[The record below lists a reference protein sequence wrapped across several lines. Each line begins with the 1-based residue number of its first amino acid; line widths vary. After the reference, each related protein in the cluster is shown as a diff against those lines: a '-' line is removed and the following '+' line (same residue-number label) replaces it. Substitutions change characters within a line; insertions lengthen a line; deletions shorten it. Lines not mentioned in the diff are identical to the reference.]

1 MATRAEYL
9 DTDRDLVCRFQAG
22 DESAFV
28 DLVTVHYSSLLS
40 QARRRLRAQSDAEDA
55 VQEALLRAYRALPTF
70 GGEFHFRAWLGR
82 ILANVCH
89 DIGNGRSAERR
100 LEDRLAH
107 RREVVEAADDT
118 LADEGVLQ
126 AVREALEALPDTYR
140 HAFVLREM
148 EDRPYA
154 EVARAMDIS
163 EVNARARVHRA
174 RTALQRSL
182 RAVAGTLSAI
192 LAPLPYTRRLVDV
205 LSGRVSASSGRL
217 DALRTG
223 GGGTPSGG
231 AGWLSTLS
239 PANLPGAGQLA
250 TVTQVAQQV
259 AGSPALQN
267 AVSALPDV
275 SRTALPAVGA
285 LATLAAASIA
295 VVVPIGNN
303 STSAPASVP
312 DHVQA
317 VVAGPAAQPAGP
329 SVPTESS
336 TTTTAPSAD
345 SGTSQTQAPSSSW
358 QWVHGASTAA
368 PAGKAA
374 GGGTDTGSTSSSGGS
389 ASTTSSSGPDQTTAA
404 APVAPTLA
412 PCPWEAS
419 FPYQMPAGDP
429 EAPTVMTGASSFISS
444 ATVGLSTPGQVF
456 SAAGPA
462 TLSNSAGT
470 APLQVTFATCMPGA
484 TAPYLVANVSLPSS
498 GQEWQLRGALIS
510 TTATGTAADGGNE
523 TDAFFRGLMAP
534 IGADPASGIPFVSEV
549 AVQEPSNIAMLRIA
563 LFGSMP
569 GLTDQT
575 ASGPTAAGSA
585 PQARPSPGQGAAPG
599 PSNSASDEPAGTTP
613 AGDAATT
620 TTSSSA
626 GG

>member
-28 DLVTVHYSSLLS
+28 DLVTNYYSSLLS

-89 DIGNGRSAERR
+89 DIGNRRSAERR

-107 RREVVEAADDT
+107 RREVAEAADDT
-118 LADEGVLQ
+118 MADEGVLR
-126 AVREALEALPDTYR
+126 AVREALDALPDSYR

-154 EVARAMDIS
+154 EVAEAMDIS

-217 DALRTG
+217 DALRAS
-223 GGGTPSGG
+223 GGGTPGG
-231 AGWLSTLS
+231 GTGWLSTLS

-250 TVTQVAQQV
+250 NMTQVAQQV
-259 AGSPALQN
+259 AASPALQN

-275 SRTALPAVGA
+275 GRTALPAVGA

-303 STSAPASVP
+303 STSAPLSAP
-312 DHVQA
+312 AHVEA
-317 VVAGPAAQPAGP
+317 VVAGPSDQPAAAAP
-329 SVPTESS
+329 QTVPTQST
-336 TTTTAPSAD
+336 TTTTAPS
-345 SGTSQTQAPSSSW
+345 TSSDTSPTQAPNGNW
-358 QWVHGASTAA
+358 QWVQGTSTAA
-368 PAGKAA
+368 PAGQPAA
-374 GGGTDTGSTSSSGGS
+374 TGADAGSSSGSS
-389 ASTTSSSGPDQTTAA
+389 AASSGTDQTTAA
-404 APVAPTLA
+404 APAAPA
-412 PCPWEAS
+412 PAACPWEGS

-444 ATVGLSTPGQVF
+444 GTMGLSTPGQVF
-456 SAAGPA
+456 SASGPA

-484 TAPYLVANVSLPSS
+484 TVPYLVANVSLPSGS
-498 GQEWQLRGALIS
+498 QEWQLRGALVSS
-510 TTATGTAADGGNE
+510 TTTSTAPDGSNE
-523 TDAFFRGLMAP
+523 TDAFFRGVMAP
-534 IGADPASGIPFVSEV
+534 IGADPSSGIPFVSEV
-549 AVQEPSNIAMLRIA
+549 AVQEPSNIATLRIA
-563 LFGSMP
+563 LFGSLP
-569 GLTDQT
+569 GLTDQAVSGTT
-575 ASGPTAAGSA
+575 AGGSA
-585 PQARPSPGQGAAPG
+585 PQARPSTGQTTPTG
-599 PSNSASDEPAGTTP
+599 PSSSASDEPAGTTP
-613 AGDAATT
+613 AAEAATSS
-620 TTSSSA
+620 TS
-626 GG
+626 G